1 MVKCNEWLCRNKNLI
16 FGLTELRIN
25 EGKMKVTIDEYSRS
39 LAVKEDLVRKS
50 IEVMEEIKQ
59 EKIAFELQCEEFKQV
74 IKDLVSRR

>member
-1 MVKCNEWLCRNKNLI
+1 M
-16 FGLTELRIN
+16 RIN